1 VALAS
6 TGAQAKGLRRGPQAH
21 TLAFCY
27 PDRNLCEIRFY
38 AGEVVA
44 ALHPAGPQGANGSTL
59 VRTDLGKQVVDGL
72 KLIGSREML
81 TLQASFAGT
90 DRVLSVMKEFW
101 YSPRLGVNVATKR
114 VDPRSGVEVFTLV
127 DITQSEPDPSLFAMA
142 KNAHLIDYRTATVR

>member
-1 VALAS
+1 M
-6 TGAQAKGLRRGPQAH
+6 
-21 TLAFCY
+21 
-27 PDRNLCEIRFY
+27 
-38 AGEVVA
+38 
-44 ALHPAGPQGANGSTL
+44 
-59 VRTDLGKQVVDGL
+59 GKQVVEGL
-72 KLIGSREML
+72 ELIGSRETL

-127 DITQSEPDPSLFAMA
+127 DITQSEPDPSLFAMP

>member
-1 VALAS
+1 MALAS
-6 TGAQAKGLRRGPQAH
+6 IRAQANGLRRGPQTH

-44 ALHPAGPQGANGSTL
+44 ALPPAGPQGANGSTL
-59 VRTDLGKQVVDGL
+59 V
-72 KLIGSREML
+72 
-81 TLQASFAGT
+81 
-90 DRVLSVMKEFW
+90 
-101 YSPRLGVNVATKR
+101 P

-127 DITQSEPDPSLFAMA
+127 DITQSEPDPSLFAMP